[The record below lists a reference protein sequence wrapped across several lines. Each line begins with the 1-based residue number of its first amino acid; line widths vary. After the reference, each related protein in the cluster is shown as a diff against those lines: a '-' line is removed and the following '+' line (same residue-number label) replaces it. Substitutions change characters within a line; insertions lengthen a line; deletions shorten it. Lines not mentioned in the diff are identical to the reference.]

1 MKSRLYSFVFASCL
15 LGLVACSDDSSS
27 GSADPASVGDG
38 KFYCKVSSGRNWA
51 RQEIKDPASGVVSTK
66 VTVNGGEVVSLRI
79 EDLDSLDD
87 EEFLN
92 KCDSLKGVD
101 DSFDYASLL
110 CEDHHIEY
118 SITRWGN
125 KDTDISDIVDD
136 MEEDC
141 GLYEEEY
148 LSRSSSSKRS
158 SSSSATSSSSVKSS
172 SSARSSSSRESLSSE
187 ETSSSRNSSS
197 SASTSS
203 SRNEAVSNCID
214 SECFEDFEN
223 FKLDDDA
230 GLSIESSVG
239 VEGSKALSLTSDSYV
254 AMPWNLDDTIQVGS
268 LDFYY
273 KPGLGFETYGSYAL
287 VSNDGARMSVLYSDG
302 TLYFYKN
309 HTNIYVVISGEVNFE
324 RDEWYR
330 ITAEWNAELGYIAL
344 FLDGKQIAFGAVE
357 NAYYS
362 PSDRGSS
369 ENTLQ
374 IGYKSGCCMNL
385 LAGPLYAKGMFDNV
399 QVTTE
404 NIFEIVEPI
413 EDVTEPE
420 E

>member
-1 MKSRLYSFVFASCL
+1 MKSRLYSFIFASCL
-15 LGLVACSDDSSS
+15 LCLVACTDDSSS
-27 GSADPASVGDG
+27 SADSTSVGNDQ
-38 KFYCKVSSGRNWA
+38 FYCKVSSGWNWA
-51 RQEIKDPASGVVSTK
+51 RLEIKDSASGIVSIK
-66 VTVNGGEVVSLRI
+66 VTVSEDKVVSLRT
-79 EDLDSLDD
+79 EDLVALD
-87 EEFLN
+87 EEKFLN
-92 KCDSLKGVD
+92 KCDSLKEAEY
-101 DSFDYASLL
+101 SFDYGSLL
-110 CEDHHIEY
+110 CEKRHIEY
-118 SITRWGN
+118 SITRWTN
-125 KDTDISDIVDD
+125 KVSISDVVDD

-141 GLYEEEY
+141 GEYEEEY
-148 LSRSSSSKRS
+148 LSRSSTSKRS
-158 SSSSATSSSSVKSS
+158 SSSSAKSS
-172 SSARSSSSRESLSSE
+172 SSMVSSSSRESSSSE
-187 ETSSSRNSSS
+187 ESSSSRSSSS
-197 SASTSS
+197 SALTSS
-203 SRNEAVSNCID
+203 SRNETISNCID

-223 FKLDDDA
+223 FELEDDA
-230 GLSIESSVG
+230 GLSIDGSAG
-239 VEGSKALSLTSDSYV
+239 VDGSKALSLTSDSYV
-254 AMPWNLDDTIQVGS
+254 VMPWDLDDTIQAGS

-357 NAYYS
+357 DAYYS
-362 PSDRGSS
+362 PSNRGSS

>member
-1 MKSRLYSFVFASCL
+1 MKSRLYTFIFASCL

-27 GSADPASVGDG
+27 SADSTSVGDG
-38 KFYCKVSSGRNWA
+38 QFYCKVSSGWNWA
-51 RQEIKDPASGVVSTK
+51 RLEIKDPASGIVSIK
-66 VTVNGGEVVSLRI
+66 VTVNDDKVVSLRT
-79 EDLDSLDD
+79 EDLVALD
-87 EEFLN
+87 EGTFLN
-92 KCDSLKGVD
+92 KCDSLKD
-101 DSFDYASLL
+101 AEFSFDYGSLL
-110 CEDHHIEY
+110 CENRHIEY
-118 SITRWGN
+118 STTRWTN
-125 KDTDISDIVDD
+125 KIFINDVVDD

-141 GLYEEEY
+141 GEYEEEY

-158 SSSSATSSSSVKSS
+158 SSSSATSSSSVRSS
-172 SSARSSSSRESLSSE
+172 SSKESSSSRESSSSE

-254 AMPWNLDDTIQVGS
+254 AMPWDLDDTIQVGS

-357 NAYYS
+357 DAYYS
-362 PSDRGSS
+362 PSNRGSS